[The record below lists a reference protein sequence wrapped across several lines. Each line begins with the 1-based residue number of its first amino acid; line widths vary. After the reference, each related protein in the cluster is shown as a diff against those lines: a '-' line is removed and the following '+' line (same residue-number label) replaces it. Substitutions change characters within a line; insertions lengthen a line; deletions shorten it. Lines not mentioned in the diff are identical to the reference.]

1 MQIHRLTLCNI
12 GPFTGE
18 TSIDFTRL
26 SEAGL
31 FLLEGPTGSGK
42 STILDAIVFALYG
55 HVAGASSGNDRMRS
69 EHADA
74 GDPSFV
80 ELVFET
86 TGGVYSIN
94 RGPGYQR
101 LKKAGS
107 GTTKQHP
114 TVSLKRLSSPDATE
128 GEPMSSR
135 HQEADSEVSRILGLT
150 RQQFVQTVLLPQGE
164 FAAFLGA
171 IR

>member
-1 MQIHRLTLCNI
+1 MQIHRLMLCNI

-18 TSIDFTRL
+18 TTIDFTRL

-55 HVAGASSGNDRMRS
+55 QVAGLSSGNDRMRS

-74 GDPSFV
+74 GDESFV

-86 TGGVYSIN
+86 SGGVYSIH
-94 RGPGYQR
+94 RVPAYER
-101 LKKAGS
+101 LKKAGA
-107 GTTKQHP
+107 GTCLLYT
-114 TVSLKRLSSPDATE
+114 
-128 GEPMSSR
+128 SR
-135 HQEADSEVSRILGLT
+135 CV
-150 RQQFVQTVLLPQGE
+150 
-164 FAAFLGA
+164 
-171 IR
+171 